1 MIDPTRPDAF
11 AQRLLDGVADGVY
24 LVNRRREITFWNRSA
39 ERITGYDRNEVRG
52 RRCMDNLL
60 MHVDES
66 GRELCRSQCPLLA
79 TIVDGEERTSRL
91 WLRHAD
97 GHRVPVRVR
106 TAPVRDDDGRIVGG
120 METFD
125 DDTALLEAVAHA
137 VDKVQTLEELA
148 MTDVL
153 TGLPNRRAF
162 EQAAE
167 TRLDDVRRHGTPL
180 GLLVVDIDR
189 FHDVN
194 TAHGYGTGDEALKM
208 VSRTIA
214 GSRRAGDFLARWG
227 GEEFCIL
234 AWSDDDEDAG
244 ALAERVRSLVAASVL
259 PTGDADLRLT
269 VSVGFA
275 LATPLD
281 TVASLFLRASDAT
294 LLAKARGRNQVA
306 AA

>member
-1 MIDPTRPDAF
+1 MFEPTRPDAY
-11 AQRLLDGVADGVY
+11 AERLLDGVADGVY

-39 ERITGYDRNEVRG
+39 SRITGYSREEVRG

-60 MHVDES
+60 MHVDET
-66 GRELCRSQCPLLA
+66 GHELCRSQCPLLA

-106 TAPVRDDDGRIVGG
+106 TVPVRDDDGRIIGG

-125 DDTALLEAVAHA
+125 DDSALLEAVAHA
-137 VDKVQTLEELA
+137 VDRVQTLEELA

-167 TRLDDVRRHGTPL
+167 SRLSDVRRHGTHL

-194 TAHGYGTGDEALKM
+194 TAYGYGTGDEALKM
-208 VSRTIA
+208 VARTIG

-227 GEEFCIL
+227 GEEFCLL
-234 AWSDDDEDAG
+234 AWSEDAEE
-244 ALAERVRSLVAASVL
+244 AATLAERIRSLVASSVL
-259 PTGDADLRLT
+259 QASAGDIRLT

-275 LATPLD
+275 IATHED
-281 TVASLFLRASDAT
+281 SVASLFLRASDAT
-294 LLAKARGRNQVA
+294 LAAKARGRNQVA

>member
-1 MIDPTRPDAF
+1 MIDPTHPDAF

-39 ERITGYDRNEVRG
+39 ARITGYRPDEVHG

-79 TIVDGEERTSRL
+79 TIVDGQERTSRL

-125 DDTALLEAVAHA
+125 DDTALLEAVANV

-153 TGLPNRRAF
+153 TGLPNRRSF

-167 TRLDDVRRHGTPL
+167 ARLDDVRRHGTPL

-194 TAHGYGTGDEALKM
+194 TAYGYGTGDEALKM
-208 VSRTIA
+208 VARTIA

-234 AWSDDDEDAG
+234 AWSDADEDAA
-244 ALAERVRSLVAASVL
+244 ALAERIRSLVAASVL
-259 PTGDADLRLT
+259 PTEAADLRLT

-275 LATPLD
+275 LATADD

-294 LLAKARGRNQVA
+294 LTAKARGRNQVA